1 MAGTEAT
8 DKINV
13 VLKKKSTITG
23 LISSWMGDEETVA
36 EVETEQPTQRPMH
49 LGIGAK
55 YVPQPR
61 QQAPSKAERDLKR
74 SIEQSKDKE
83 AVEDSEEEEEEG
95 EDEISRY
102 GISSNNNKKKK
113 KGFQLEEVVG
123 KYTKKYKVRQ
133 MKKLE
138 KKGTVQIA
146 GNGGEEERREEEDI
160 GGEQEEEAKSSS
172 IAVETGG
179 KRKRKKRGGVKHKEK
194 TLNGKDEANKKRK
207 LLQQV
212 STDNLKY

>member
-8 DKINV
+8 DKTNV

-74 SIEQSKDKE
+74 SIEQSKNKE

-102 GISSNNNKKKK
+102 GSNNKKKK

-123 KYTKKYKVRQ
+123 KYTKKYKMRQ

-146 GNGGEEERREEEDI
+146 GNGGEEERREEDI
-160 GGEQEEEAKSSS
+160 GGEQEEEVKSSSS

-194 TLNGKDEANKKRK
+194 SLSGKDEANKKRK

-212 STDNLKY
+212 STDNLEY